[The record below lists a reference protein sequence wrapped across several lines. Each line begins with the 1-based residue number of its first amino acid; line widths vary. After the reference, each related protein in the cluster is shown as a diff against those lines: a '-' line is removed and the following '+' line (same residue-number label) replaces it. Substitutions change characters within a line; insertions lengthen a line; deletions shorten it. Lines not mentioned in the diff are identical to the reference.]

1 MVLLPPALPVRARP
15 WCRGSPENAGIAAL
29 GETRVPHTRLD
40 LWWFLAV
47 RGQNPWKC
55 LNYQGNSGLGDILLI
70 PSNSPAAEGRMCLRQ
85 PRPDH
90 SGHFPASKGD
100 KFTRISPFFLSSRL
114 GGIHPETL
122 CSAGIA
128 LSAPLSLLSISLSVS
143 PPRPGSSALAIP
155 IGTGPGVPG
164 GADQGDVL
172 PLGLWQLPSVLA
184 HLCVW
189 TLPKVPDFRGW
200 IWCLLA

>member
-1 MVLLPPALPVRARP
+1 MVTFCSFPAILLQLKAGCASASPGPITVDISLLQEGINLPVFH
-15 WCRGSPENAGIAAL
+15 L
-29 GETRVPHTRLD
+29 
-40 LWWFLAV
+40 
-47 RGQNPWKC
+47 
-55 LNYQGNSGLGDILLI
+55 
-70 PSNSPAAEGRMCLRQ
+70 
-85 PRPDH
+85 
-90 SGHFPASKGD
+90 
-100 KFTRISPFFLSSRL
+100 FLSSTL

-184 HLCVW
+184 HMCVW